1 MEDKHTLT
9 GIIQSHPQF
18 ESRILRNRRDVLVYL
33 PPGYGR
39 ARRRRYPVLYLHD
52 GQNVFDAATSYAGVE
67 WGADETA
74 QSLIEKKLIEPL
86 IIVAVANTGVQRIH
100 EYAPTRGVIDSSAR
114 RKRRSR
120 GWLRRYGRFLIEE
133 LKPFIDRTYR
143 TRIDAGSTGLGGSSL
158 GGLAA
163 LALGLWFPHVFNRL
177 AVLSPS
183 VWWDECVACRMVGE
197 LPKKLPLKIWL
208 DTGKLEP
215 GWERAREL
223 RDQLVAKD
231 WQLNHDLQYTEVEGG
246 DHSERAWAARFEAV
260 LRFLYPRLR
269 SEMTGPPLKPFLVG
283 TYR

>member
-74 QSLIEKKLIEPL
+74 QRLIEIKLIEPL
-86 IIVAVANTGVQRIH
+86 VIVAVANTGRQRIH
-100 EYAPTRGVIDSSAR
+100 EYAPTRGVIDSNAR
-114 RKRRSR
+114 RQRRSR

-143 TRIDAGSTGLGGSSL
+143 TRIDADSTGLGGSSL
-158 GGLAA
+158 GGLAT
-163 LALGLWFPHVFNRL
+163 LALGLWFPSVFNRL
-177 AVLSPS
+177 AILSPS
-183 VWWDECVACRMVGE
+183 IWWDDGVASRMVNA
-197 LPKKLPLKIWL
+197 LPHKLPLKIWL
-208 DTGKLEP
+208 DTGTREP

-223 RDQLVAKD
+223 RDQLVAKG
-231 WQLNHDLQYTEVEGG
+231 WQLNRDLQYTEVEGG

-260 LRFLYPRLR
+260 LRFLYPRLG
-269 SEMTGPPLKPFLVG
+269 SEVKGSPSKRPLAAMN
-283 TYR
+283 R